1 MEAVAGELGEAASF
15 FTVWVREAHAGGD
28 YPQPE
33 SLAERERYAHDFREG
48 EQASIPIVLDDMQGS
63 LHRLFGNLP
72 NAVYVI
78 DGRGRVAYRAS
89 WADHR
94 EIRRVLDRLLETD
107 RRMAERVYAGVP
119 RWSEE
124 VLRKLPEDPTQ
135 DVRTTF
141 DVWESAGNYDEAER
155 FFGDR
160 AERMRAQYERL
171 TGRAPRRAAV
181 GDSGGGGGP
190 DPRPG
195 DPTEGVRS

>member
-1 MEAVAGELGEAASF
+1 MEALAEELGDDASL

-33 SLAERERYAHDFREG
+33 SLAERERYARDFRER
-48 EQASIPIVLDDMQGS
+48 EQARIPVVLDDMQGS
-63 LHRLFGNLP
+63 LHRLFGGLP

-94 EIRRVLDRLLETD
+94 EIRRVLERLLEAD
-107 RRMAERVYAGVP
+107 RRMAQRVYAGVP

-124 VLRKLPEDPTQ
+124 QLRKLPDDPTQ
-135 DVRTTF
+135 DVRTAF

-155 FFGDR
+155 FFGER
-160 AERMRAQYERL
+160 AERMRAQYEQL
-171 TGRAPRRAAV
+171 TGRAARRAAR
-181 GDSGGGGGP
+181 
-190 DPRPG
+190 DPS
-195 DPTEGVRS
+195 EGVTR